1 MGIDNRDRACGM
13 EEKMKRKKVCQILGV
28 VAVCAVIAGTTAFAG
43 SSPLKVN
50 VQEIGTGSITQTIEA
65 EGHIESEEEQTYYA
79 KVTAPVAAF
88 DVKAGDLVQKGDLL
102 VTYDTED
109 FDRNVEQARIQAS
122 ALASGYRGS
131 VAQADEMQTAYS
143 AAAAQDA
150 MYQEA
155 YQAALTNV
163 NDLKYN
169 IEVVA
174 DAVGDKNKALE
185 IKIADLQVQIA
196 AKNAAAADDSYEPDE
211 RNDFQVEAAQ
221 LQIELAR
228 LQKEQLELQDVG
240 AEPIENRYFDEA
252 EMYLNEIATQRSILQ
267 QEMLSTRHAAMNA
280 AQLEQ
285 LAQNARLASTTLA
298 WNEQEAARASEG
310 VTAEIT
316 GVISDIMV
324 AEGAMVAKGSPMFTI
339 KDTENVKAVVDVT
352 SYEMADVALGQKAV
366 VEIGGNVYEG
376 NVSRIRLE
384 AVTDSQNNA
393 KLQVEIHID
402 KPDGKIYL
410 GTDVDAVIETGKK
423 EQSIL
428 IPNEALYADDD
439 GDYCYLIENDVVV
452 KRYVTCGLNS
462 GSDTEVVEGLRG
474 GEQVITDAMTD
485 ERVGKKAAAK

>member
-1 MGIDNRDRACGM
+1 
-13 EEKMKRKKVCQILGV
+13 MKRRKVYQILGA
-28 VAVCAVIAGTTAFAG
+28 VAVCAVIAGTTAFG
-43 SSPLKVN
+43 SSSPLKVN
-50 VQEIGTGSITQTIEA
+50 VQEIGTGSIIQTIEA

-79 KVTAPVAAF
+79 SVTAPIAVF
-88 DVKAGDLVQKGDLL
+88 DAKAGDLVQEGTLL

-109 FDRNVEQARIQAS
+109 FDRNVEQARIQAN

-131 VAQADEMQTAYS
+131 VAQADEMQAAYND
-143 AAAAQDA
+143 AAALEAV
-150 MYQEA
+150 YQEA

-185 IKIADLQVQIA
+185 IRMADLRVQIA

-228 LQKEQLELQDVG
+228 LQKEQLALQDVG

-252 EMYLNEIATQRSILQ
+252 EMFLNEIAAQRSMLQ
-267 QEMLSTRHAAMNA
+267 QEMLSTKHTAMNA

-298 WNEQEAARASEG
+298 WNEQDAEKAREG

-316 GVISDIMV
+316 GVITNVMV
-324 AEGAMVAKGSPMFTI
+324 AEGAVVAKGSPMFTI

-352 SYEMADVALGQKAV
+352 SYEMAEVELGQKASV
-366 VEIGGNVYEG
+366 GIGGTVYEG
-376 NVSRIRLE
+376 KVSRIRME
-384 AVTDSQNNA
+384 TVTDSQNNA

-428 IPNEALYADDD
+428 IPNGALYADDD
-439 GDYCYLIENDVVV
+439 GDYCYVIENDVVA

-462 GSDTEVVEGLRG
+462 GSDTEVVEGLHV

-485 ERVGKKAAAK
+485 ERVGKKVTVK

>member
-1 MGIDNRDRACGM
+1 
-13 EEKMKRKKVCQILGV
+13 MKRKKVYQILGAV
-28 VAVCAVIAGTTAFAG
+28 TVCAVAIAGTTAFAG

-65 EGHIESEEEQTYYA
+65 EGHIESEKEQTYYA
-79 KVTAPVAAF
+79 KVTAPIAAF
-88 DVKAGDLVQKGDLL
+88 DVRAGDLVQKGELL

-109 FDRNVEQARIQAS
+109 FDRSVEQARIQAD

-131 VAQADEMQTAYS
+131 AAQADEMRNAYQE
-143 AAAAQDA
+143 AAAQDA
-150 MYQEA
+150 IYQEA

-174 DAVGDKNKALE
+174 DVVDDQKKELE
-185 IKIADLQVQIA
+185 IRIADLRVQIA

-240 AEPIENRYFDEA
+240 AEPIQNRYFDEA
-252 EMYLNEIATQRSILQ
+252 QMYLNEIATQRSALQ
-267 QEMLSTRHAAMNA
+267 QEMLSTKHAAMNPS
-280 AQLEQ
+280 QLKQ
-285 LAQNARLASTTLA
+285 LAQNAELASTTLA
-298 WNEQEAARASEG
+298 WSEQEAARAGEG

-316 GVISDIMV
+316 GVINNIMIEEGALV
-324 AEGAMVAKGSPMFTI
+324 AEGTPLFTI

-352 SYEMADVALGQKAV
+352 SYEMADVELGQRAF

-376 NVSRIRLE
+376 SVSRIRME
-384 AVTDSQNNA
+384 TVMDSQNNA

-402 KPDGKIYL
+402 EPGEKIYL

-423 EQSIL
+423 EQTIL
-428 IPNEALYADDD
+428 IPNTALYADDG
-439 GDYCYLIENDVVV
+439 GDYCYLIENDVVT

-462 GSDTEVVEGLRG
+462 GRDTEVTEGLRG

-485 ERVGKKAAAK
+485 ESVGKKAAAK